1 MVFVCRLE
9 EDQALCVYSVKKDS
23 TSGNIVTQD
32 VSSVRDDSTSGPALS
47 EGTPGPPQCRIS
59 EDEDEDFEL
68 NVAAAQNN
76 SDNRVSECV
85 NLRLDD
91 KKETFIREENLSS
104 GSGSSL
110 WTKEASGELLM
121 SQVTSESSTTG
132 RSHPG
137 LSREPTPQETA
148 AEEKAIM
155 LGVTGRAEK
164 HQPSNENHEELPVPL
179 SQSLDM
185 TSESSGSHLDC
196 KVKDKVSSSPWS
208 SVQMSESTEPWFP
221 SSADCLPTFTC
232 HGTDPPSSQRKQASS
247 VSWNASRSSDSH
259 NR

>member
-9 EDQALCVYSVKKDS
+9 EDQTLCVYSVKKDS
-23 TSGNIVTQD
+23 TSGNIVTHPA
-32 VSSVRDDSTSGPALS
+32 SSVGEDPTSGPALS
-47 EGTPGPPQCRIS
+47 EGTPGPPQCRIY
-59 EDEDEDFEL
+59 EDEDFEL
-68 NVAAAQNN
+68 NVAAAQDN
-76 SDNRVSECV
+76 SDNRVSECM

-91 KKETFIREENLSS
+91 KKETFFRDENLSS

-110 WTKEASGELLM
+110 WTKEASAELLM
-121 SQVTSESSTTG
+121 SQVPSESSTTG

-137 LSREPTPQETA
+137 LSREPTPQETV
-148 AEEKAIM
+148 AEERAIM

-185 TSESSGSHLDC
+185 TSDSSGSHLDC
-196 KVKDKVSSSPWS
+196 QVKDKVSSSPWS
-208 SVQMSESTEPWFP
+208 SVQMSESPESWFP
-221 SSADCLPTFTC
+221 SCADCLPTFTS
-232 HGTDPPSSQRKQASS
+232 HGTDPPSSQREQASS
-247 VSWNASRSSDSH
+247 VSWNTSRSSDCH